1 MWLFGAPRANEH
13 GTSTDP
19 YTCISSAVLRA
30 CTPGVGRDVIEVALL
45 EMEPYME
52 EQKYI
57 AECLKHMKCRI
68 KDFEPMVQKSGL
80 EFLNFCMSKFGR
92 TFRVEVHRKV
102 LSRVLKFAQPKFKYP
117 KTICDLSKK
126 LIVDWAEKYGAEA
139 TEFASAARALGWVG
153 ATGGVVPPA
162 MNPSIASGYIE
173 QSPTVPPTQQ
183 FDASQLADAS
193 PFYVSAMKAAQGNP
207 SVSPEAVQHLGAA
220 AQRPVQKM
228 TFDQASEILG
238 LMASVLD
245 DHSAD
250 HALDDTVDIIA
261 QRCAAAIE
269 WIQAEILGDDAKAE
283 DYMNQLIDLN
293 DKLRREVKRY
303 YSRKKHAAKSSSK
316 HHTSPSNSHSKAEE
330 NNTSAEGNLIDL
342 LINPVPGPETLLS
355 ASAPPMPDESPS
367 AARDVNGAVN
377 PPVVNPV
384 TSDLPTSA
392 GFPLP
397 HSKARQEPSLTE
409 VFDRINV
416 NAQLAEEL
424 VHKDSTLDAQGRR
437 ERLNWIKNVVKES
450 KSKIKEQKVCGL
462 ACRAQLTEAD
472 RTLTS
477 SQSPTRRS

>member
-1 MWLFGAPRANEH
+1 
-13 GTSTDP
+13 
-19 YTCISSAVLRA
+19 
-30 CTPGVGRDVIEVALL
+30 
-45 EMEPYME
+45 
-52 EQKYI
+52 
-57 AECLKHMKCRI
+57 
-68 KDFEPMVQKSGL
+68 
-80 EFLNFCMSKFGR
+80 
-92 TFRVEVHRKV
+92 
-102 LSRVLKFAQPKFKYP
+102 
-117 KTICDLSKK
+117 
-126 LIVDWAEKYGAEA
+126 
-139 TEFASAARALGWVG
+139 
-153 ATGGVVPPA
+153 
-162 MNPSIASGYIE
+162 
-173 QSPTVPPTQQ
+173 
-183 FDASQLADAS
+183 
-193 PFYVSAMKAAQGNP
+193 MKAAQGNP

-416 NAQLAEEL
+416 NAQVKTISISAPLTPPAAGGGAGTQGLDARRSRQEGETQLDQERCQGEQIKDQRAEGLRACLPCPADRGRQDPDFVSIANQKKLKGFQYLEEL
-424 VHKDSTLDAQGRR
+424 QQFG
-437 ERLNWIKNVVKES
+437 N
-450 KSKIKEQKVCGL
+450 L
-462 ACRAQLTEAD
+462 AV
-472 RTLTS
+472 
-477 SQSPTRRS
+477 